1 MIKKLLKKIGKG
13 IKTGLKSVGKAF
25 KKVFKGVGKF
35 FGKLGPIGMLAMMIM
50 MPQLGA
56 WWGQFGQWAGT
67 LGKGFG
73 TVMRGLH
80 WAGAKVGQAYST
92 ITGGI
97 KRVLNVVT
105 GGSWAAA
112 GTAEYQAGLSDKFAN
127 WMSGQLDK
135 GREFL
140 GLETQQNRAF
150 TQNLEK
156 LDPTHANFDQVEYDK
171 FINAPTGQELG
182 KTLHSRGLTY
192 DDIVGNPDLATQL
205 GNEFGYIKDAEGY
218 VYSFDDLN
226 ASTLGEIQSGSK
238 PFRAIGQV
246 GKGFDLSQTGTPN
259 TWKLRGQEGWI
270 EPPKFGEVPKDYRS
284 KRWSGQ
290 VGRKATVPKVSEGA
304 GVAATK
310 SELSKLEKWGLGVST
325 AGGAVSLLQTAAGY
339 GDDSISGGGLGP
351 AEAALIPYE
360 SANVDWVNQ
369 GYAGQP
375 LYGIGNTNYFQSLV
389 DYSNTDPYYQYL
401 TRLTA

>member
-1 MIKKLLKKIGKG
+1 
-13 IKTGLKSVGKAF
+13 
-25 KKVFKGVGKF
+25 
-35 FGKLGPIGMLAMMIM
+35 
-50 MPQLGA
+50 
-56 WWGQFGQWAGT
+56 
-67 LGKGFG
+67 
-73 TVMRGLH
+73 MRGLH

-97 KRVLNVVT
+97 QRVLNVAT

-140 GLETQQNRAF
+140 GLETQKGLQVAKATEVVDLPEGLNDLPEGWSVEE
-150 TQNLEK
+150 TQFKVGEKIGEDKILLRNPEGALRLEGSVR
-156 LDPTHANFDQVEYDK
+156 TNF
-171 FINAPTGQELG
+171 EL
-182 KTLHSRGLTY
+182 KVS
-192 DDIVGNPDLATQL
+192 
-205 GNEFGYIKDAEGY
+205 
-218 VYSFDDLN
+218 
-226 ASTLGEIQSGSK
+226 ASEQ
-238 PFRAIGQV
+238 AI
-246 GKGFDLSQTGTPN
+246 SQTEALSLQAAGTPDTVHKYIVTDDGTYAFN
-259 TWKLRGQEGWI
+259 GNYKPTDTNVTGVTKEYQQSIGS
-270 EPPKFGEVPKDYRS
+270 VDS
-284 KRWSGQ
+284 KGARITPA
-290 VGRKATVPKVSEGA
+290 KAK
-304 GVAATK
+304 
-310 SELSKLEKWGLGVST
+310 ELSKLEKWGLGVST